1 MDDKYQKAKKRIA
14 KLRSFYSNLITFI
27 LVNIVLLVINLIAN
41 PENLWFFW
49 VTLIWGLILI
59 VQAFNTF
66 TIRDSFL
73 GDEWERKQ
81 LKKMLQEDEEEEE
94 EEEEEK

>member
-1 MDDKYQKAKKRIA
+1 MDDERYKKAKKRVA

-27 LVNIVLLVINLIAN
+27 LVNVLLIIINLIAD
-41 PENLWFFW
+41 PHSLWFYW
-49 VTLIWGLILI
+49 VTLIWGIILI

-73 GDEWERKQ
+73 GEEWERK
-81 LKKMLQEDEEEEE
+81 KVEKMLKDDDEEDDDEEE
-94 EEEEEK
+94 